1 MRKGSETGGWCFF
14 KNEIWGS
21 VLLPDIESGVPPGAP
36 ATEQERVPPY
46 WVLTVQRVR
55 QSVAH
60 IHSLQLKGA
69 MRAVRWLSVS
79 SGPQR
84 ELGDWRDPQDQHCT
98 RLGGQ
103 VSPASPLTSEMR
115 LQHTWAS
122 LVAQMVKNPPDNA
135 DVRDTGLIPGSGRSA
150 GEGNWQLT
158 PGFLPGEFQ
167 GQRSLEGYSPPDHKE
182 SDTTEQL
189 ILSGMYAELAT
200 LQPPPPGPTTSQR
213 VTSSG
218 LAGLLAW
225 ERGPCSWRASSL
237 RTHDRYS
244 ERAVAGNRVPKPSKL
259 PNESFGI

>member
-1 MRKGSETGGWCFF
+1 MRKLVRKGSETGGWCFF

-84 ELGDWRDPQDQHCT
+84 ELGDWRDPQDQHCM

-115 LQHTWAS
+115 LQHAWAS

-135 DVRDTGLIPGSGRSA
+135 DVRDTGLIPGICWR
-150 GEGNWQLT
+150 
-158 PGFLPGEFQ
+158 
-167 GQRSLEGYSPPDHKE
+167 R
-182 SDTTEQL
+182 
-189 ILSGMYAELAT
+189 ELAAHSRILAWRIPGT
-200 LQPPPPGPTTSQR
+200 EEPGGLQSTRSQR
-213 VTSSG
+213 VG
-218 LAGLLAW
+218 
-225 ERGPCSWRASSL
+225 
-237 RTHDRYS
+237 HD
-244 ERAVAGNRVPKPSKL
+244 
-259 PNESFGI
+259 